1 MRVLHLAP
9 PAPRAAPSTAITAH
23 SFIDEEIRALT
34 AAGVTC
40 VTVSDA
46 IVEPRQMSEGERDM
60 VERRNRHL
68 SAKRNRKEAY
78 HAWRSPF
85 VQTAWNRA

>member
-1 MRVLHLAP
+1 LKRHRTGVGRPLATQDLKQRRLAAAVP
-9 PAPRAAPSTAITAH
+9 PDQCHAFARFNLQH
-23 SFIDEEIRALT
+23 D
-34 AAGVTC
+34 
-40 VTVSDA
+40 
-46 IVEPRQMSEGERDM
+46 IVEQRQMSEGERNM